1 MKTRILLA
9 ATIVA
14 GALCAGYWWW
24 QRPTSLGEADLL
36 LLGDIANATGENNF
50 DGTLREAL
58 RVALLQSPYLNL
70 VSDEKIHSILR
81 EAGQRDGAELTEAL
95 LPAVC
100 GKAGAQAYLT
110 GKISRDG
117 SGYVVKLTVD
127 RCTGARRMA
136 KAVAHAGRADLVVQ
150 HLGEAARTLR
160 QDLGES
166 PQSIVKYDVP
176 LERAT
181 TPILASLRAYE
192 EARRMIR
199 EKGDLEAVPLYK
211 RAIDLDSRFAMAHSG
226 LAVSYYNLNQ
236 MGKASDE
243 VRQAYEAGD
252 RQTYREHLNIATLYY
267 DLAQGD
273 IEKAIGGYKEY
284 IRAYP
289 RDDVAMGNL
298 SSEYFVIGDYAAAAK
313 FAEAALKIDPD
324 SAAWYENYSTALLAL
339 SRPLEAEKI
348 LQEAFSRKLDDPSL
362 HANLYAVGFAKGD
375 FALMQ
380 RELSWAAG
388 KPNGE
393 DSLLAAQ
400 SDTEAYFGHLQKARE
415 YTRRAVESAK
425 KAELPESAAVWEVEA
440 AMREAMFGYPEEA
453 RKHVESAL
461 QLAPES
467 KDVRALASLVFA
479 RLGEDSKAQKIL
491 DDLRALYVSNMVIQ
505 KAWLPVVQAEMKL
518 RKKQYADAINS
529 LEGVTPYE
537 KGQLTGNLSDSC
549 MIPAFLRGE
558 AQLGAGN
565 ARQALAEFQKFS
577 TDAGIVGSCW
587 SAPLAKL
594 GMARAEAMSGSTS
607 RAKEAYAKFLEQWKS
622 ADPEIPALRQAKAEA
637 AKFH

>member
-1 MKTRILLA
+1 M
-9 ATIVA
+9 
-14 GALCAGYWWW
+14 
-24 QRPTSLGEADLL
+24 
-36 LLGDIANATGENNF
+36 LGDIANESGEKNF
-50 DGTLREAL
+50 DGSLREAL
-58 RVALLQSPYLNL
+58 RVALLQSPHLNL
-70 VSDEKIHSILR
+70 VSDEKIRNVLR
-81 EAGQRDGAELTEAL
+81 ELGQPDGAPLTEAL
-95 LPAVC
+95 ASSVC
-100 GKAGAQAYLT
+100 AKMGAQAYLT

-117 SGYVVKLTVD
+117 SGYMVKLSVN
-127 RCTGARRMA
+127 RCAGARRMA
-136 KAVAHAGRADLVVQ
+136 QAGANAARADLVIQ
-150 HLGEAARTLR
+150 HLGQATRKLR
-160 QDLGES
+160 EDLGES
-166 PQSIVKYDVP
+166 TASVRKFDVP

-181 TPILASLRAYE
+181 TPIPASLKSFQD
-192 EARRMIR
+192 ARRAIR

-211 RAIDLDSRFAMAHSG
+211 HAIELDSRFAMAHSG

-273 IEKAIGGYKEY
+273 IEKAIDGYKEY

-298 SSEYFVIGDYAAAAK
+298 SSEYFVIGDYADAAK
-313 FAEAALKIDPD
+313 YAEGALKIDPD

-339 SRPLEAEKI
+339 SRADEAEKV
-348 LQEAFSRKLDDPSL
+348 LQEAFRRKLNDPSL
-362 HANLYAVGFAKGD
+362 HANLYAVAFAKGD
-375 FALMQ
+375 SALMQ
-380 RELSWAAG
+380 QELEWAAG

-400 SDTEAYFGHLQKARE
+400 SDTEAYFGRLQKARE

-425 KAELPESAAVWEVEA
+425 KAELPESAAVWEMEA
-440 AMREAMFGYPEEA
+440 GMREAMFGYPEEA
-453 RKHVESAL
+453 RKHTEAAL

-467 KDVRALASLVFA
+467 KDVRALAALVFA
-479 RLGEDSKAQKIL
+479 RLGDDAKAQKIM

-505 KAWLPVVQAEMKL
+505 KAWLPVVQAQIKL
-518 RKKQYADAINS
+518 RKKQYADALNS

-549 MIPAFLRGE
+549 MTPAFLRGE

-565 ARQALAEFQKFS
+565 ASQARAEFQKFS
-577 TDAGIVGSCW
+577 SDAGIVGSCW

-594 GMARAEAMSGSTS
+594 GTARAEALSGSAS
-607 RAKEAYAKFLEQWKS
+607 QAKAAYAKFLNLWVG
-622 ADPEIPALRQAKAEA
+622 ADKDIPALKQAKAEA

>member
-298 SSEYFVIGDYAAAAK
+298 SSEYFVIGNYAAAAK

-339 SRPLEAEKI
+339 SRPLEAEKV

-400 SDTEAYFGHLQKARE
+400 SDTEAYFGRLQKARE

-425 KAELPESAAVWEVEA
+425 RAELPESAAVWEVEA